1 MNKRRTDD
9 IHIRVTEKEKQQ
21 ILQKA
26 EKAKMSVSQ
35 YVMSCMRGEEY
46 YPAPT
51 EELRRIFIGM
61 RRLEKRVLDMG
72 DRSLLEEVREV
83 KELVL
88 ATYYAAMEQGKD
100 TVKEMEETG
109 LDYKYVR

>member
-21 ILQKA
+21 ILQRA

-88 ATYYAAMEQGKD
+88 TAYYAAMEQREETGQK
-100 TVKEMEETG
+100 VEETG
-109 LDYKYVR
+109 LGYKYTN

>member
-9 IHIRVTEKEKQQ
+9 IHIRVTEKEKQR
-21 ILQKA
+21 ILREA

-35 YVMSCMRGEEY
+35 YVMSCIREEEY

-51 EELRRIFIGM
+51 EELRSIFIGM
-61 RRLEKRVLDMG
+61 RRLEKRVLDLD
-72 DRSLLEEVREV
+72 DRFLLEEVREV

-88 ATYYAAMEQGKD
+88 ATYYAALEQRDG
-100 TVKEMEETG
+100 TVRKTEETG
-109 LDYKYVR
+109 LDYKYTN

>member
-21 ILQKA
+21 ILQRA

-88 ATYYAAMEQGKD
+88 TAYYAAMEQREETGQKA
-100 TVKEMEETG
+100 EETG
-109 LDYKYVR
+109 LDYKYTN